1 MGSSLKY
8 TIAFLEL
15 LALFLVITFFAT
27 FQAEGQAT
35 PPFRGTVWVTPDILV
50 SSDPTSFDTLTYLGR
65 GMREV
70 YDRRISRWVTVNAY
84 LFDAKFGAR
93 TMEFQV
99 NPEFGSV
106 VAARTEVNKFTEAIG
121 RLPKALLSHL
131 REVEVNAGQ
140 GLFGGSSHNGSI
152 LIHTEDPFTD
162 LAIREGF
169 LEEVL
174 FHEAAHVSLDMPHA
188 ESADWMAAQVADGT
202 FISDYARNYPRRE
215 DVAETILMYFAVR
228 YMPDRLSS
236 QVHHSIVTTIP
247 HRIDYFVGQQ
257 LDMSPY
263 ARASLTMSSN
273 IADRIFTVGTAI
285 QPLALPTAQGGVG
298 PYTYTLTPTLPAGLS
313 LDATTRTITGT
324 PTVVTTATTYT
335 YTATDANGASA
346 SQQFTIEVHSRIA
359 LPGNIANQAFARAQR
374 ITPLVLPEATGG
386 ASPITY
392 SLTPALPT
400 GLSFNAAT
408 RNISGTPMVVTT
420 TTQYAYTATDA
431 NGASA
436 SQQFN
441 IEVYSPVHAEQASLP
456 ESFTVRGNYPNPFRH
471 ATRLVF
477 DLPWRARV
485 SVEVM
490 DLMGRR
496 VAATPVSELAAGW
509 GRSIELSTYS
519 ATSSGVYVYRVHIAS
534 PAGDAVHTGRFVRV
548 R

>member
-15 LALFLVITFFAT
+15 FALFLVITFFAT

-84 LFDAKFGAR
+84 FFDAKFDAR
-93 TMEFQV
+93 TTEFQV

-140 GLFGGSSHNGSI
+140 GLFGGSSHSGSI
-152 LIHTEDPFTD
+152 LIHTEDPGTD
-162 LAIREGF
+162 LAIRDGF

-174 FHEAAHVSLDMPHA
+174 FHEAAHVSLDIPHA
-188 ESADWMAAQVADGT
+188 ESFDWMAAQVVDGT
-202 FISDYARNYPRRE
+202 FISDYARDHPQRE

-247 HRIDYFVGQQ
+247 NRIDYFDGQQ

-263 ARASLTMSSN
+263 TLANLTMSSN

-285 QPLALPTAQGGVG
+285 QPLALPTARGGVG

-313 LDATTRTITGT
+313 LNATTRTISGT

-346 SQQFTIEVHSRIA
+346 SQQFTIE
-359 LPGNIANQAFARAQR
+359 
-374 ITPLVLPEATGG
+374 
-386 ASPITY
+386 
-392 SLTPALPT
+392 
-400 GLSFNAAT
+400 
-408 RNISGTPMVVTT
+408 
-420 TTQYAYTATDA
+420 
-431 NGASA
+431 
-436 SQQFN
+436 
-441 IEVYSPVHAEQASLP
+441 VHAEQASLP

-534 PAGDAVHTGRFVRV
+534 PAGDAVHTGRFVRI